1 MLGDHQMYV
10 VLLINNKRKGA
21 FKSIIISRQPPVIN
35 FLNFHFYVC
44 FISVY
49 SDVSTR
55 IYRWQIYTPCRSHAK
70 VIFFYPRQTNEFF
83 SVDPSSPSIIH
94 VNSNQQEANHCTTKT
109 AWAYRFYPEK
119 KKLKHEFYM
128 IFTYNTW
135 PHHRIQ
141 TIEFLI

>member
-10 VLLINNKRKGA
+10 VLLINNKRKGD

-55 IYRWQIYTPCRSHAK
+55 IYRWQIYTPCRSHPK
-70 VIFFYPRQTNEFF
+70 VIFFIQDKQIIFF
-83 SVDPSSPSIIH
+83 LWTQVRCLSYTWIPIRKGTII
-94 VNSNQQEANHCTTKT
+94 VQQKALEHIDFIQKKEIKT
-109 AWAYRFYPEK
+109 WILHDIY
-119 KKLKHEFYM
+119 
-128 IFTYNTW
+128 I
-135 PHHRIQ
+135 
-141 TIEFLI
+141 

>member
-10 VLLINNKRKGA
+10 VLLINNKRKGD

-55 IYRWQIYTPCRSHAK
+55 IYRWQIYTPCRSHPK
-70 VIFFYPRQTNEFF
+70 VIFFIQDKQIIFFCGPKFAVYHTREFQ
-83 SVDPSSPSIIH
+83 SARGQSLYNKKRLSIQIL
-94 VNSNQQEANHCTTKT
+94 S
-109 AWAYRFYPEK
+109 RK

-135 PHHRIQ
+135 PYYHIQ